1 MAAPSRVLDGSQQYG
16 SPTITTVKSGIA
28 YKLNSIQI
36 SRPVETAMD
45 QDTNGLPQRQRKT
58 PGVAE
63 MTAEA
68 QLETSATVPP
78 VFGDYFSLAVDPN
91 YGAELWC
98 FEPVEFSATNAPG
111 DIRVVPIKCFK
122 LINGAPT
129 TVA

>member
-16 SPTITTVKSGIA
+16 TPTITAIVSGIA
-28 YKLNSIQI
+28 YKLNNIQI
-36 SRPVETAMD
+36 TRPVDTAMD
-45 QDTNGLPQRQRKT
+45 QDANGLPQRQRKT
-58 PGVAE
+58 AGVAE

-68 QLETSATVPP
+68 QLATSSTAPP
-78 VFGDYFSLAVDPN
+78 VFGDYFSLTVDPA
-91 YGAELWC
+91 YGSELWC
-98 FEPVEFSATNAPG
+98 FEPVEFTATNAPG